1 MKVMILAAGRGERM
15 GNLTQN
21 CPKPLLKVKGRCLID
36 WHLIKLC
43 EAGFKDVVINVAYLS
58 NEIIEFVG
66 DGSKWGLNIS
76 ISEEEQALET
86 AGGIK
91 KAIKYLGDKPFAA
104 INADIFSDYNY
115 ENLKARSLQNNSMGH
130 LVLVNNPE
138 HNLKGDFGIMDNGIL
153 TMNSKRSLT
162 FSGIAI
168 YDPKFFSK
176 LTEGNKI
183 KLAPILEIAI
193 NKKCIQGELYE
204 EIKPNIFAKSHLE
217 CFEQTRL

>member
-43 EAGFKDVVINVAYLS
+43 DAGFKDVVINVAYLS
-58 NEIIEFVG
+58 KEIIEFVG

-91 KAIKYLGDKPFAA
+91 QAIKYLGDEPFAV

-115 ENLKARSLQNNSMGH
+115 KNLKNRSLENKRMGH

-138 HNLKGDFGIMDNGIL
+138 HNPKGDFGIMDDGIL
-153 TMNSKRSLT
+153 TMNSERSLT

-168 YDPKFFSK
+168 YDPKFFSE
-176 LTEGNKI
+176 LAEGNKI
-183 KLAPILEIAI
+183 KLAPILETAI
-193 NKKCIQGELYE
+193 NKKCIQGELFDGLWSDVGTPE
-204 EIKPNIFAKSHLE
+204 
-217 CFEQTRL
+217 RLNMINLDE

>member
-21 CPKPLLKVKGRCLID
+21 CPKPLLMVKGKCLID

-58 NEIIEFVG
+58 KEIIEFVG
-66 DGSKWGLNIS
+66 NGSKWGLNIS

-91 KAIKYLGDKPFAA
+91 QAIKYLGDEPFAV

-115 ENLKARSLQNNSMGH
+115 KNLKNRSLQKKSLAH
-130 LVLVNNPE
+130 LVLINNPE
-138 HNLKGDFGIMDNGIL
+138 HNLKGDFGIMDDGIL
-153 TMNSKRSLT
+153 TMNSERPLT

-176 LTEGNKI
+176 LKEGNKI

-193 NKKCIQGELYE
+193 NNKCIQGEL
-204 EIKPNIFAKSHLE
+204 
-217 CFEQTRL
+217 FEGAWSDVGTPERLKMINLDG

>member
-36 WHLIKLC
+36 WHLIKLS

-58 NEIIEFVG
+58 KEIIEFVG
-66 DGSKWGLNIS
+66 DGSKWGLDIS
-76 ISEEEQALET
+76 ISEEEHALET

-91 KAIKYLGDKPFAA
+91 KAMKYLGDEAFAV

-153 TMNSKRSLT
+153 TMNFERSLT

-168 YDPKFFSK
+168 YDPKFFSE
-176 LTEGNKI
+176 LAEGNKI

-193 NKKCIQGELYE
+193 NKKCIQGEL
-204 EIKPNIFAKSHLE
+204 
-217 CFEQTRL
+217 FEGAWSDVGTPERLNMINLDE

>member
-58 NEIIEFVG
+58 KEIIEFVG

-91 KAIKYLGDKPFAA
+91 KAIKYLGDEPFAV

-115 ENLKARSLQNNSMGH
+115 KNLKNRSLQKKSMGH

-138 HNLKGDFGIMDNGIL
+138 HNPKGDFGIMDDGIL
-153 TMNSKRSLT
+153 TMNSERPLT

-168 YDPKFFSK
+168 YDPKFFSE
-176 LTEGNKI
+176 LAEGNKI

-193 NKKCIQGELYE
+193 NKKCIQGELFDGLWSDVGTPE
-204 EIKPNIFAKSHLE
+204 
-217 CFEQTRL
+217 RLNMINLDE

>member
-15 GNLTQN
+15 GYLTQN

-43 EAGFKDVVINVAYLS
+43 DAGFKDVVINVAYLS
-58 NEIIEFVG
+58 KEIIEFVG
-66 DGSKWGLNIS
+66 DGSRWRLNIS
-76 ISEEEQALET
+76 ISAEEQALET

-91 KAIKYLGDKPFAA
+91 QAIKYLGDEPFAV

-115 ENLKARSLQNNSMGH
+115 KKIKNRSLENKRIGH

-138 HNLKGDFGIMDNGIL
+138 HNLKGDFGIMDDGIL
-153 TMNSKRSLT
+153 TMNSERPLT

-168 YDPKFFSK
+168 YDPKFFSE

-183 KLAPILEIAI
+183 KLAPILETAI
-193 NKKCIQGELYE
+193 NKKCIQGEL
-204 EIKPNIFAKSHLE
+204 
-217 CFEQTRL
+217 FEGLWSDVGTPERLKMINLDE

>member
-15 GNLTQN
+15 GYLTQN

-43 EAGFKDVVINVAYLS
+43 DAGFKDVVINVAYLS
-58 NEIIEFVG
+58 KEIIEFVG

-76 ISEEEQALET
+76 ISEEGQALET

-91 KAIKYLGDKPFAA
+91 KAIKYLGDEPFAV

-115 ENLKARSLQNNSMGH
+115 KNLKNRSLQSKSMGH

-138 HNLKGDFGIMDNGIL
+138 HNPKGDFGIMDDGIL
-153 TMNSKRSLT
+153 TMNSERPLT

-168 YDPKFFSK
+168 YDPKFFSE
-176 LTEGNKI
+176 LAEGNKI
-183 KLAPILEIAI
+183 KLAPMLEIAI
-193 NKKCIQGELYE
+193 NKKCIQGELFDGLWSDVGTPE
-204 EIKPNIFAKSHLE
+204 
-217 CFEQTRL
+217 RLNMINLDE

>member
-43 EAGFKDVVINVAYLS
+43 EAGFKDIVINVAYLS
-58 NEIIEFVG
+58 KEIIEFVG

-91 KAIKYLGDKPFAA
+91 KAIKYLGDEPFVV

-153 TMNSKRSLT
+153 TMNSERSLT

-168 YDPKFFSK
+168 YDPKFFSE
-176 LTEGNKI
+176 LAEGNKI

-193 NKKCIQGELYE
+193 NKKCIQGEL
-204 EIKPNIFAKSHLE
+204 
-217 CFEQTRL
+217 FEGLWSDVGTPERLNMINLNE

>member
-1 MKVMILAAGRGERM
+1 MKAMILAAGRGERM

-58 NEIIEFVG
+58 KEIIEFVG
-66 DGSKWGLNIS
+66 DGSKWRLNIS

-91 KAIKYLGDKPFAA
+91 KAIKYLGDEAFAV

-115 ENLKARSLQNNSMGH
+115 KNLKNRSLQSKSMGH

-138 HNLKGDFGIMDNGIL
+138 HNPKGDFGIMDDGIL
-153 TMNSKRSLT
+153 TMNSERPLT

-168 YDPKFFSK
+168 YDPKFFSE
-176 LTEGNKI
+176 LAEGNKI

-193 NKKCIQGELYE
+193 NKKCIQGELFDGLWSDIGTPE
-204 EIKPNIFAKSHLE
+204 
-217 CFEQTRL
+217 RLNMINLDE

>member
-1 MKVMILAAGRGERM
+1 MKAMILAAGRGERM

-43 EAGFKDVVINVAYLS
+43 ESGFKDVVINVAYLS
-58 NEIIEFVG
+58 KQIIDFVG
-66 DGSKWGLNIS
+66 DGSNWGLNIS
-76 ISEEEQALET
+76 ISEEIEALET

-91 KAIKYLGDKPFAA
+91 KAIKYLGDEPFAV
-104 INADIFSDYNY
+104 INADIFSNYNY
-115 ENLKARSLQNNSMGH
+115 KNLKNRSLQNKSIGH

-138 HNLKGDFGIMDNGIL
+138 HNLTGDFGIMDDGIL
-153 TMNSKRSLT
+153 TMNSERPLT

-168 YDPKFFSK
+168 YDPKFFSE

-193 NKKCIQGELYE
+193 NKKYIQGEL
-204 EIKPNIFAKSHLE
+204 
-217 CFEQTRL
+217 FEGLWSDVGTQERINMINLDD

>member
-58 NEIIEFVG
+58 KEIIEFVG
-66 DGSKWGLNIS
+66 DGSKWRLNIS

-91 KAIKYLGDKPFAA
+91 KAIKYLGDEAFAV

-115 ENLKARSLQNNSMGH
+115 KNLKNRSLQKKSMGH

-138 HNLKGDFGIMDNGIL
+138 HNPKGDFGIMDDGIL
-153 TMNSKRSLT
+153 TMNSERPLT

-168 YDPKFFSK
+168 YDPKFFSE
-176 LTEGNKI
+176 LAEGNKI
-183 KLAPILEIAI
+183 KLAPMLEIAI
-193 NKKCIQGELYE
+193 NKKCIQGELFDGLWSDVGTPE
-204 EIKPNIFAKSHLE
+204 
-217 CFEQTRL
+217 RLNMINLDE

>member
-58 NEIIEFVG
+58 KEIIEFVG

-91 KAIKYLGDKPFAA
+91 QAIKYLGDEPFAV

-115 ENLKARSLQNNSMGH
+115 KNLKNRSLENKRMGH

-138 HNLKGDFGIMDNGIL
+138 HNPKGDFGIMDDGIL
-153 TMNSKRSLT
+153 TMNSERPLT

-168 YDPKFFSK
+168 YDPKFFSE
-176 LTEGNKI
+176 LAEGNKI

-193 NKKCIQGELYE
+193 NKKCIQGELFDGLWSDVGTPE
-204 EIKPNIFAKSHLE
+204 
-217 CFEQTRL
+217 RLNMINLDE

>member
-1 MKVMILAAGRGERM
+1 MILAAGRGERM

-21 CPKPLLKVKGRCLID
+21 CPKPLLKVKGKCLID
-36 WHLIKLC
+36 WHLSKLS

-58 NEIIEFVG
+58 KEIIEFVG
-66 DGSKWGLNIS
+66 DGSKWGLNIF

-91 KAIKYLGDKPFAA
+91 QAIKYLGDEPFAV

-115 ENLKARSLQNNSMGH
+115 QNLKNSALENKRIAH

-138 HNLKGDFGIMDNGIL
+138 HNLKGDFGIMDDGIL
-153 TMNSKRSLT
+153 TMNAERPLT

-168 YDPKFFSK
+168 YDPKFFSE
-176 LTEGNKI
+176 LAEGDKI
-183 KLAPILEIAI
+183 KLAPMLEIAI
-193 NKKCIQGELYE
+193 NKKCIQGELFDGLWSDIGTPE
-204 EIKPNIFAKSHLE
+204 
-217 CFEQTRL
+217 RLNMINLDE

>member
-36 WHLIKLC
+36 WHLIKLS

-58 NEIIEFVG
+58 KEIIEFVG

-91 KAIKYLGDKPFAA
+91 KAIKYLGDEAFAV

-115 ENLKARSLQNNSMGH
+115 KNLKNRSLQKKSIGH

-138 HNLKGDFGIMDNGIL
+138 HNPKGDFGIMDDGIL
-153 TMNSKRSLT
+153 TMNSERPLT

-168 YDPKFFSK
+168 YDPKFFSE
-176 LTEGNKI
+176 LAEGNKI

-193 NKKCIQGELYE
+193 NKKCIQGELFDGLWSDIGTPE
-204 EIKPNIFAKSHLE
+204 
-217 CFEQTRL
+217 RLNMINLDE

>member
-21 CPKPLLKVKGRCLID
+21 CPKPLLRVKGRCLID

-43 EAGFKDVVINVAYLS
+43 DAGFKDVVINVAYLS
-58 NEIIEFVG
+58 KKIIEFVG

-76 ISEEEQALET
+76 ISEEEHALET

-91 KAIKYLGDKPFAA
+91 KAMKYLGDEAFAV

-115 ENLKARSLQNNSMGH
+115 ENLKARSLQNNIMGH

-153 TMNSKRSLT
+153 TMNFERSLT

-168 YDPKFFSK
+168 YDPKFFSE
-176 LTEGNKI
+176 LAEGNKI

-193 NKKCIQGELYE
+193 NKKCIQGEL
-204 EIKPNIFAKSHLE
+204 
-217 CFEQTRL
+217 FEGLWSDVGTPERLNMINLNE

>member
-43 EAGFKDVVINVAYLS
+43 DAGFKDVVINVAYLS
-58 NEIIEFVG
+58 KEIIEFVG
-66 DGSKWGLNIS
+66 DGSKWGLNIY

-86 AGGIK
+86 AGGVK
-91 KAIKYLGDKPFAA
+91 QAIKLLGDEPFAV

-115 ENLKARSLQNNSMGH
+115 KNIKNRSLENKRIGH

-138 HNLKGDFGIMDNGIL
+138 HNLKGDFGILDDGIL
-153 TMNSKRSLT
+153 TMNSERPLT

-168 YDPKFFSK
+168 YDPKFFSE
-176 LTEGNKI
+176 LTEGI
-183 KLAPILEIAI
+183 K
-193 NKKCIQGELYE
+193 
-204 EIKPNIFAKSHLE
+204 
-217 CFEQTRL
+217 

>member
-21 CPKPLLKVKGRCLID
+21 CPKPLLKVKGRSLID
-36 WHLIKLC
+36 WHLIKLS

-58 NEIIEFVG
+58 KEIIEFVG

-76 ISEEEQALET
+76 ISEEEHALET

-91 KAIKYLGDKPFAA
+91 KAMRYLGDEAFAV

-130 LVLVNNPE
+130 LVLVNNPA
-138 HNLKGDFGIMDNGIL
+138 HNLKGDFGIMDDGVL
-153 TMNSKRSLT
+153 TMNSEKSLT

-168 YDPKFFSK
+168 YDPKFFSE
-176 LTEGNKI
+176 LAEGDKI
-183 KLAPILEIAI
+183 KLAPMLEIAI
-193 NKKCIQGELYE
+193 NKKCIQGEL
-204 EIKPNIFAKSHLE
+204 
-217 CFEQTRL
+217 FEGLWSDVGTSERLKMINLDE

>member
-43 EAGFKDVVINVAYLS
+43 EAGFKDIVINVAYLS
-58 NEIIEFVG
+58 KEIIEFVG

-91 KAIKYLGDKPFAA
+91 KAIKYLGDEPFAV

-130 LVLVNNPE
+130 LVLVNNPD

-153 TMNSKRSLT
+153 TMNSERLLT

-168 YDPKFFSK
+168 YDPKFFSE
-176 LTEGNKI
+176 LAEGNKI

-193 NKKCIQGELYE
+193 NKKCIQGEL
-204 EIKPNIFAKSHLE
+204 
-217 CFEQTRL
+217 FEGLWSDVGTPERLNMINLNE

>member
-43 EAGFKDVVINVAYLS
+43 GAGFKDVVINVAYLS
-58 NEIIEFVG
+58 KEIIEFVG

-76 ISEEEQALET
+76 ISEEEHALET

-91 KAIKYLGDKPFAA
+91 KAMKYLGDEAFAV

-115 ENLKARSLQNNSMGH
+115 ENLKARSLQNNIMGH

-153 TMNSKRSLT
+153 TMNFERSLT

-168 YDPKFFSK
+168 YDPKFFSE
-176 LTEGNKI
+176 LAEGNKI

-193 NKKCIQGELYE
+193 NKKCIQGEL
-204 EIKPNIFAKSHLE
+204 
-217 CFEQTRL
+217 FEGLWSDVGTPERLNMINLNE

>member
-21 CPKPLLKVKGRCLID
+21 CPKPLLKVRGRCLID
-36 WHLIKLC
+36 WHLIKLYD
-43 EAGFKDVVINVAYLS
+43 AGFKDVVINVAYLS
-58 NEIIEFVG
+58 KEIIEFVG
-66 DGSKWGLNIS
+66 DGSKWRLNIS

-91 KAIKYLGDKPFAA
+91 QAIKYLGDEPFAV

-115 ENLKARSLQNNSMGH
+115 KNLKNRSLQKKSMGH

-138 HNLKGDFGIMDNGIL
+138 HNLKGDFGIMDDGIL
-153 TMNSKRSLT
+153 TMNSERPLT

-168 YDPKFFSK
+168 YDPKFFSE
-176 LTEGNKI
+176 LAEGNKI

-193 NKKCIQGELYE
+193 NKKCIQGELFDGLWSDVGTPE
-204 EIKPNIFAKSHLE
+204 
-217 CFEQTRL
+217 RLNMINLDE

>member
-58 NEIIEFVG
+58 KEIIEFVG

-76 ISEEEQALET
+76 ISEEEHALET

-91 KAIKYLGDKPFAA
+91 KAIKYLGDEPFVV

-115 ENLKARSLQNNSMGH
+115 ENLKARSLQNNIMGH

-153 TMNSKRSLT
+153 TMNSERSLT

-168 YDPKFFSK
+168 YDPKFFSE
-176 LTEGNKI
+176 LAEGNKI

-193 NKKCIQGELYE
+193 NKKCIQGEL
-204 EIKPNIFAKSHLE
+204 
-217 CFEQTRL
+217 FEGLWSDVGTPERLNMINLNE

>member
-15 GNLTQN
+15 GYLTQN

-43 EAGFKDVVINVAYLS
+43 DAGFKDVVINVAYLS
-58 NEIIEFVG
+58 KDIIEFVG
-66 DGSKWGLNIS
+66 DGSKWGLNIY

-91 KAIKYLGDKPFAA
+91 QAIKHLGDEPFAV

-115 ENLKARSLQNNSMGH
+115 KNIKNRSLKNKRMGH

-138 HNLKGDFGIMDNGIL
+138 HNLKGDFGIMDDGIL
-153 TMNSKRSLT
+153 TMNSESPLT

-168 YDPKFFSK
+168 YDPKFFSE

-183 KLAPILEIAI
+183 KLAPILETAI
-193 NKKCIQGELYE
+193 NKKCIQGEL
-204 EIKPNIFAKSHLE
+204 
-217 CFEQTRL
+217 FEGLWSDVGTPERLKMINLDE

>member
-43 EAGFKDVVINVAYLS
+43 DAGFKDVVINVAYLS
-58 NEIIEFVG
+58 KEIIEFVG

-91 KAIKYLGDKPFAA
+91 QAIKYLGDEPFAV

-115 ENLKARSLQNNSMGH
+115 KNLKNRSLENKRMGH

-138 HNLKGDFGIMDNGIL
+138 HNPKGDFGIMDDGIL
-153 TMNSKRSLT
+153 TMNSEKSLT

-168 YDPKFFSK
+168 YDPKFFSE
-176 LTEGNKI
+176 LAEGNKI
-183 KLAPILEIAI
+183 KLAPILETAI
-193 NKKCIQGELYE
+193 NKKCIQGELFDGLWSDVGTPE
-204 EIKPNIFAKSHLE
+204 
-217 CFEQTRL
+217 RLNMINLDE

>member
-15 GNLTQN
+15 GSLTQN

-58 NEIIEFVG
+58 KEIMEFVG

-91 KAIKYLGDKPFAA
+91 KANKYLGDEPFVV

-115 ENLKARSLQNNSMGH
+115 KNLKNRSLQKKSIGH

-138 HNLKGDFGIMDNGIL
+138 HNPKGDFGIMDDGIL
-153 TMNSKRSLT
+153 TMNSERSLT

-168 YDPKFFSK
+168 YDPKFFSE
-176 LTEGNKI
+176 LAEGNKI

-193 NKKCIQGELYE
+193 NKKCIQGELFDGLWSDIGTPE
-204 EIKPNIFAKSHLE
+204 
-217 CFEQTRL
+217 RLNMINLDE

>member
-36 WHLIKLC
+36 WHLIKLF
-43 EAGFKDVVINVAYLS
+43 EAGFKDIVINVAYLS
-58 NEIIEFVG
+58 KEIIDFVG

-91 KAIKYLGDKPFAA
+91 KAIKYLGNKPFAV
-104 INADIFSDYNY
+104 INADIFSVYNY
-115 ENLKARSLQNNSMGH
+115 ENLKARSLHNNSMGH
-130 LVLVNNPE
+130 LILVNNPE
-138 HNLKGDFGIMDNGIL
+138 HNLKGDFGIMDDGIL
-153 TMNSKRSLT
+153 TMNSESKLT

-168 YDPKFFSK
+168 YDPKFFSE
-176 LTEGNKI
+176 LAEGNKI

-193 NKKCIQGELYE
+193 NKKCIQGEL
-204 EIKPNIFAKSHLE
+204 
-217 CFEQTRL
+217 FEGLWSDVGTPERLNMINLDE

>member
-1 MKVMILAAGRGERM
+1 MKAMILAAGRGERM

-21 CPKPLLKVKGRCLID
+21 CPKPLLKVQGRCLID

-58 NEIIEFVG
+58 KEIIEFVG

-76 ISEEEQALET
+76 ISEEEHALET

-91 KAIKYLGDKPFAA
+91 KAIKYLGDEPFVV

-115 ENLKARSLQNNSMGH
+115 ENLKARSLQNNIMGH

-153 TMNSKRSLT
+153 TMNFERSLT

-168 YDPKFFSK
+168 YDPKFFSE
-176 LTEGNKI
+176 LAEGNKI

-193 NKKCIQGELYE
+193 NKKCIQGEL
-204 EIKPNIFAKSHLE
+204 
-217 CFEQTRL
+217 FEGLWSDVGTPERLNMINLNE

>member
-1 MKVMILAAGRGERM
+1 MKAMILAAGRGERM
-15 GNLTQN
+15 GNITQN
-21 CPKPLLKVKGRCLID
+21 CPEPLLRVKGRCLID
-36 WHLIKLC
+36 WHLIKLS
-43 EAGFKDVVINVAYLS
+43 EAGFKDIVINVAYLS
-58 NEIIEFVG
+58 KEIIEFVG

-76 ISEEEQALET
+76 ISEEEHALET

-91 KAIKYLGDKPFAA
+91 KAMKYLGDEAFAV

-115 ENLKARSLQNNSMGH
+115 ENLKARSLQNNIMGH

-153 TMNSKRSLT
+153 TMNFERSLT

-168 YDPKFFSK
+168 YDPKFFSE
-176 LTEGNKI
+176 LAEGNKI

-193 NKKCIQGELYE
+193 NKKCIQGEL
-204 EIKPNIFAKSHLE
+204 
-217 CFEQTRL
+217 FEGLWSDVGTPERLNMINLNE

>member
-43 EAGFKDVVINVAYLS
+43 EAGFKDIVINVAYLS
-58 NEIIEFVG
+58 KEIIEFVG

-76 ISEEEQALET
+76 ISEEKYALET

-91 KAIKYLGDKPFAA
+91 KAMKYLGDEAFAV

-153 TMNSKRSLT
+153 TMNSERSLT

-168 YDPKFFSK
+168 YDPKFFSE
-176 LTEGNKI
+176 LAEGNKI

-193 NKKCIQGELYE
+193 NKKCIQGEL
-204 EIKPNIFAKSHLE
+204 
-217 CFEQTRL
+217 FEGLWSDVGTPERLNMINLNE

>member
-1 MKVMILAAGRGERM
+1 MKAMILAAGRGERM

-21 CPKPLLKVKGRCLID
+21 CPKPLLKVRGKCLID

-43 EAGFKDVVINVAYLS
+43 EAGFQDVVINVAYLS
-58 NEIIEFVG
+58 KQIIDFVG
-66 DGSKWGLNIS
+66 DGSNWGLNIS
-76 ISEEEQALET
+76 ISDEIEALET

-91 KAIKYLGDKPFAA
+91 KAIKYLGDAPFAV
-104 INADIFSDYNY
+104 INADIFSNYNY
-115 ENLKARSLQNNSMGH
+115 KNLKNRSLQNKSIGH

-138 HNLKGDFGIMDNGIL
+138 HNLTGDFGIMDDGIL
-153 TMNSKRSLT
+153 TMNSERPLT

-168 YDPKFFSK
+168 YDPKFFSE

-193 NKKCIQGELYE
+193 NKKCIQGELFDGLWSDVGTQE
-204 EIKPNIFAKSHLE
+204 
-217 CFEQTRL
+217 RLNMINLDE

>member
-1 MKVMILAAGRGERM
+1 MKAMILAAGRGERM
-15 GNLTQN
+15 GNLTQI

-43 EAGFKDVVINVAYLS
+43 EAGFKEVVINVAYLS
-58 NEIIEFVG
+58 KEIIEFVG

-91 KAIKYLGDKPFAA
+91 KAIKYLGDEPLAV

-115 ENLKARSLQNNSMGH
+115 KNLKNRSLQKKSIGH

-138 HNLKGDFGIMDNGIL
+138 HNLTGDFGIMDDGIL
-153 TMNSKRSLT
+153 TINSERSLT

-168 YDPKFFSK
+168 YDPKFFSE
-176 LTEGNKI
+176 LAEGNKI

-193 NKKCIQGELYE
+193 NKKYIQGEL
-204 EIKPNIFAKSHLE
+204 
-217 CFEQTRL
+217 FEGLWSDVGTPERLNMINLDE

>member
-43 EAGFKDVVINVAYLS
+43 EAGFKDIVINVAYLS
-58 NEIIEFVG
+58 KEIIEFVG

-91 KAIKYLGDKPFAA
+91 KANKYLGDEPFVV

-153 TMNSKRSLT
+153 TMNSERSLT

-168 YDPKFFSK
+168 YDPKFFSE
-176 LTEGNKI
+176 LAEGNKI

-193 NKKCIQGELYE
+193 NKKCIQGELFDGLWSDIGTPE
-204 EIKPNIFAKSHLE
+204 
-217 CFEQTRL
+217 RLNMINLDE

>member
-58 NEIIEFVG
+58 KEIIEFVG

-91 KAIKYLGDKPFAA
+91 QAIKYLGDEPFAV

-115 ENLKARSLQNNSMGH
+115 KNLKNRSLQKKSIGH

-138 HNLKGDFGIMDNGIL
+138 HNPKGDFGIMDDGIL
-153 TMNSKRSLT
+153 TMNSERSLT

-168 YDPKFFSK
+168 YDPKFFSE
-176 LTEGNKI
+176 LAEGNKI

-193 NKKCIQGELYE
+193 NKKCIQGELFDGLWSDVGTPE
-204 EIKPNIFAKSHLE
+204 
-217 CFEQTRL
+217 RLNMINLDE

>member
-43 EAGFKDVVINVAYLS
+43 DAGFKDVVINVAYLS
-58 NEIIEFVG
+58 KEIIEFVG
-66 DGSKWGLNIS
+66 DGSKWRLNIF

-91 KAIKYLGDKPFAA
+91 KAIKYLGDEPFVV

-153 TMNSKRSLT
+153 TMNSERSLT

-168 YDPKFFSK
+168 YDPKFFSE
-176 LTEGNKI
+176 LAEGNKI

-193 NKKCIQGELYE
+193 NKKCIQGELFDGLWSDVGTPE
-204 EIKPNIFAKSHLE
+204 
-217 CFEQTRL
+217 RLNMINLNE